1 MLFLGV
7 DGFLNVLDLFSFK
20 NLCVLFVKF
29 LLMIK
34 GICLEV
40 LILFNKVLGF
50 NLKVLIILLF
60 SVILFL

>member
-50 NLKVLIILLF
+50 SLKVLIILLF